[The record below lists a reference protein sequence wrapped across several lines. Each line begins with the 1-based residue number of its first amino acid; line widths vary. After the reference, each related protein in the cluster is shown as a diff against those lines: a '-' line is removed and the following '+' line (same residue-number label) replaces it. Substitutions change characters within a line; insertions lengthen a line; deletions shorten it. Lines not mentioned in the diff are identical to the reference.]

1 MNEDEKPLRPA
12 KRKEPVKTSEAKN
25 KTVTVSEDAFLQV
38 GQSAKKLKMSKS
50 KYASAAIAFFAQS
63 GLDPTKELPADL
75 AAVSQK
81 IEGGVASVRAHNA
94 DIGNRLFALTRGFEK
109 TMYLFMQQQEHNMNV
124 YLEGIEGNIM
134 RRLVSMEDN
143 LLSPLVEHVMR
154 GAEDALIGRGFA
166 ARVYLE
172 LMKQPADSWQ
182 KHNDKLTEER
192 DGQLVVAL
200 RKFMASHATPPA
212 KSTRRPA
219 ATPVPPKPVAPA
231 AAPAPAPATTPPK
244 S

>member
-1 MNEDEKPLRPA
+1 M
-12 KRKEPVKTSEAKN
+12 EPVKRKAGRPPSQTLSEKPGPPLRI
-25 KTVTVSEDAFLQV
+25 TVDADRILTQ
-38 GQSAKKLKMSKS
+38 QAKKLKISKG

-81 IEGGVASVRAHNA
+81 VEGGVASVRAHNA

-109 TMYLFMQQQEHNMNV
+109 TIYLFMQQQEHNMNV
-124 YLEGIEGNIM
+124 YLEGIEGNLM

-143 LLSPLVEHVMR
+143 LLRPLLERVLR
-154 GAEDALIGRGFA
+154 GSQDAYITRGIA
-166 ARVYLE
+166 TRVHLE
-172 LMKQPADSWQ
+172 LLKEPTLWSAQNA
-182 KHNDKLTEER
+182 KYTEER
-192 DGQLVVAL
+192 ERVLVEML
-200 RKFMASHATPPA
+200 REIMKTHETLPA

-231 AAPAPAPATTPPK
+231 PATTPPK
-244 S
+244 P